1 MCSVKPPNDLSD
13 KGRAVEEWLD
23 LRVFRPIGIRIARAL
38 YSTGISPDQ
47 VTLWSL
53 LVGLV
58 AGHLF
63 VYQDRWIDVIGFV
76 LFIVSDVFDSAD
88 GQLARLRGTSTRF
101 GRALDGI
108 NDNLR
113 FVNLYFHLMYRLIAS
128 GFWWPGA
135 CLLVAAAGLAHTFQS
150 AGIDFV
156 RNAYLYIG
164 VGGRGELD
172 LPEDL
177 DPAPRGSW
185 LERFGARVYRDYIV
199 PQVLLFPRSVK
210 LIRALRQGGVPRT
223 SRGRSRARQDA
234 VLPLCAWLG
243 QNIRFVVLGIAG
255 LAGRPSAFLWT
266 EAVWMSLV
274 LVVLLWMHE
283 WNATALGGLL
293 DAEHNAYARVT

>member
-1 MCSVKPPNDLSD
+1 MKPPNDLSH
-13 KGRAVEEWLD
+13 KGRSVEEWVD
-23 LRVFRPIGIRIARAL
+23 LHFFRPIGIRIARAL
-38 YSTGISPDQ
+38 QPTGISADQ

-53 LVGLV
+53 MIGLV

-63 VYQDRWIDVIGFV
+63 AYRDRWTNLIGFA

-199 PQVLLFPRSVK
+199 RQVQLFPRSVK
-210 LIRALRQGGVPRT
+210 LIRALRQGGVSPQFR
-223 SRGRSRARQDA
+223 RQYRARQDA

-266 EAVWMSLV
+266 EALWMSLV

-293 DAEHNAYARVT
+293 HAEHDAYARVT

>member
-1 MCSVKPPNDLSD
+1 MCWVKPPNDLSH
-13 KGRAVEEWLD
+13 KGRAVEEWVD
-23 LRVFRPIGIRIARAL
+23 LHFFRPIGIRIARGLLPSGVSA
-38 YSTGISPDQ
+38 DQ

-53 LVGLV
+53 VIGVV

-63 VYQDRWIDVIGFV
+63 AYRDRWTNLIGFA

-150 AGIDFV
+150 EAIDFV

-185 LERFGARVYRDYIV
+185 LERFGARVYRDYV
-199 PQVLLFPRSVK
+199 VRQVQLFPRSVK
-210 LIRALRQGGVPRT
+210 LIRAVRQGGGERGVSPQFRT
-223 SRGRSRARQDA
+223 QYRARQDA

-243 QNIRFVVLGIAG
+243 QNIRFVVLGVAG
-255 LAGRPSAFLWT
+255 VLARPSAFLWT
-266 EAVWMSLV
+266 EAVWMSL
-274 LVVLLWMHE
+274 
-283 WNATALGGLL
+283 
-293 DAEHNAYARVT
+293 

>member
-1 MCSVKPPNDLSD
+1 VKPPNDLSH
-13 KGRAVEEWLD
+13 KGRSVEEWVD
-23 LRVFRPIGIRIARAL
+23 LHFFRPIGIRIARAL
-38 YSTGISPDQ
+38 QPTGISADQ

-53 LVGLV
+53 VIGLV

-63 VYQDRWIDVIGFV
+63 AYRDHWTNLIGFG

-113 FVNLYFHLMYRLIAS
+113 FVNLYFHLMYRLGHS
-128 GFWWPGA
+128 GYWWPGA

-150 AGIDFV
+150 AAIDFV
-156 RNAYLYIG
+156 RNAFLYIG

-177 DPAPRGSW
+177 HPTPRGSL
-185 LERFGARVYRDYIV
+185 LERFGARVYRDYV
-199 PQVLLFPRSVK
+199 VRQVQLFPRSVK
-210 LIRALRQGGVPRT
+210 LIRALRRGGISTPFRMEY
-223 SRGRSRARQDA
+223 RARQDA

-243 QNIRFVVLGIAG
+243 QNIRFAVLGIAG
-255 LAGRPSAFLWT
+255 VAGRPSAFLWT
-266 EAVWMSLV
+266 EAVWMSLL

>member
-1 MCSVKPPNDLSD
+1 MKPPNDLSH
-13 KGRAVEEWLD
+13 KGRSVEEWVD
-23 LRVFRPIGIRIARAL
+23 LHFFRPIGIRIARAL
-38 YSTGISPDQ
+38 QPTGISADQ

-53 LVGLV
+53 VIGLV

-63 VYQDRWIDVIGFV
+63 AYRDHWTNLIGFG

-113 FVNLYFHLMYRLIAS
+113 FVNLYFHLMYRLIS
-128 GFWWPGA
+128 TGFWWPGA

-150 AGIDFV
+150 AAIDFV

-177 DPAPRGSW
+177 DPSPRGSW
-185 LERFGARVYRDYIV
+185 LQRFGASVYRDYV
-199 PQVLLFPRSVK
+199 VRQVQLFPRSVK
-210 LIRALRQGGVPRT
+210 LIRAVRQGGVSPQFRT
-223 SRGRSRARQDA
+223 QYRARQDA

-243 QNIRFVVLGIAG
+243 QNIRFVLLGVAAVAAHI
-255 LAGRPSAFLWT
+255 SAFLWA

-274 LVVLLWMHE
+274 LVALLWIHE
-283 WNATALGGLL
+283 WNATALGDLL
-293 DAEHNAYARVT
+293 DGERNAYARIT

>member
-1 MCSVKPPNDLSD
+1 VKPPNDLSH
-13 KGRAVEEWLD
+13 KGRSVEEWVD
-23 LRVFRPIGIRIARAL
+23 LHFFRPIGIRIARAL
-38 YSTGISPDQ
+38 QPTGISADQ

-53 LVGLV
+53 VIGLV

-63 VYQDRWIDVIGFV
+63 AYRDHWTNLIGFG

-113 FVNLYFHLMYRLIAS
+113 FVNLYFHLMYRLIS
-128 GFWWPGA
+128 TGFWWPGA

-150 AGIDFV
+150 AAIDFV

-177 DPAPRGSW
+177 DPSPRGSW
-185 LERFGARVYRDYIV
+185 LQRFGASVYRDYV
-199 PQVLLFPRSVK
+199 VRQVQLFPRSVK
-210 LIRALRQGGVPRT
+210 LIRAVRQGGVSPQFRT
-223 SRGRSRARQDA
+223 QYRARQDA

-243 QNIRFVVLGIAG
+243 QNIRFAVLGVAG
-255 LAGRPSAFLWT
+255 VFGRPSAFLWT
-266 EAVWMSLV
+266 EAVWMSLL

-293 DAEHNAYARVT
+293 DTEHNAYARVT